1 MSKAT
6 ATFEVTNWDER
17 PTVQADGGSKVTQA
31 SVTMSFS
38 GDLEGDGN
46 VEWLMAYAGDEKTA
60 SFVGLERVVGK
71 LDGRDGTFVLQHTG
85 TFDGAVAKAE
95 LAVVDGSGTG
105 DLTGLTGAGTFE
117 AGMGSDGT
125 RRIELDYDF

>member
-17 PTVQADGGSKVTQA
+17 PAVQADGGSKVTQA

-38 GDLEGDGN
+38 GDLEGDGS
-46 VEWLMAYAGDEKTA
+46 VEWLMAYAGDENTA
-60 SFVGLERVVGK
+60 SFVGLERVVGT

-105 DLTGLTGAGTFE
+105 DLTGLTGTGAFE

-125 RRIELDYDF
+125 RRIELVYDF